1 MVNSLRLSALVLSF
15 FGPFQAHAADP
26 PVAGTLYQLS
36 PQEVIAIKARAAEG
50 KKTPNVP
57 AGEMAFPEPGET
69 IPDLIAPSPKRP
81 VHGEIGFGIGTGGY
95 RSVFGTVV
103 YPVGDEGFVAFS
115 FANSDFG
122 DQGRRTRRR

>member
-1 MVNSLRLSALVLSF
+1 MRGFLPTLAIAILLPAPAF
-15 FGPFQAHAADP
+15 ADEAAP
-26 PVAGTLYQLS
+26 PGTVYQLS
-36 PQEVIAIKARAAEG
+36 PQEVTAIKDRAAQRSAVSTE
-50 KKTPNVP
+50 P
-57 AGEMAFPEPGET
+57 AET

-122 DQGRRTRRR
+122 NQGRRTRRR